1 MITNNSLLYSVK
13 ILSEIGRDI
22 LYFPFWWYSR
32 GLLNTVLRMLE
43 FLKQRQ
49 KALGLLVWIKNIH
62 RPMYGQY
69 DWQGMII
76 SVFMRIVQIIIRS
89 VIMLFW
95 CAFALLAVAAW
106 IILPI
111 VVVNELIFQMHA

>member
-1 MITNNSLLYSVK
+1 MVTNNSVLYSLK
-13 ILSEIGRDI
+13 ILGEIGRDI
-22 LYFPFWWYSR
+22 LYFPLWWYSR
-32 GLLNTVLRMLE
+32 GLLNTVLKMVE

-89 VIMLFW
+89 AIMLFW
-95 CAFALLAVAAW
+95 CVFALLAVFAW
-106 IILPI
+106 IILPLLVI
-111 VVVNELIFQMHA
+111 YELKFQMHA